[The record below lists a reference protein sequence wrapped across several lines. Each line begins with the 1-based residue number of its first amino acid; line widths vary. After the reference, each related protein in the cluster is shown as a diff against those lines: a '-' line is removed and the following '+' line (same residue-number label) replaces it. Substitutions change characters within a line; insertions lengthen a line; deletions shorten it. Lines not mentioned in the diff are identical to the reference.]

1 MVPFKPLN
9 FLSELQDFAKENG
22 VPAEERAVE
31 RTVKGCWAR
40 DLGIVKTQP
49 SEFSPLTGILFLF
62 FGGWFWPFLG
72 LFAVRMF
79 GIFNS

>member
-1 MVPFKPLN
+1 MVHPKMVPFKPLN

-62 FGGWFWPFLG
+62 FGG
-72 LFAVRMF
+72 
-79 GIFNS
+79 